1 MTAAVSLLIVA
12 TTVYAILRRAE
23 VRLTLLL
30 GALALGAVT
39 GDVDRIVRTFLAT
52 LTNEQYLIPLGCSL
66 GFAYVLRETGCDRHL
81 VHVLARPLR
90 RVRWLLV
97 PGVVVVGT
105 AVNVP
110 IISQAGTV
118 TSIGPVLVP
127 LLRAARVS
135 PVTSGAALLLGC
147 SLGGDLLNPGSPE
160 MRTVSTDTPGHP
172 GGPECVKRVV
182 WLLPVHLAVSATV
195 FWALSRRA
203 EARWRKANPIRPVLE
218 SGAGDTFFRVNLFK
232 AAIPLVPV
240 ALLFLTAL
248 PPPFRAFTVLREWL
262 VSPPAFAPAPGQE
275 AAAEAALRASFDSR
289 LIGAAML
296 VGTVLAGLTAP
307 RRAGATVRA
316 FFEGTGFAL
325 ARIISLIVVAVCFGK
340 GVEHSGLA
348 ARLGRLIEAAPGLL
362 LPAAAAL
369 PLAFGWACG
378 SGMASTQSL
387 FTFFVPPAAAVGVD
401 PLLVGAVVSLS
412 AAAGRTMSPVAAVV
426 LMCAALTE
434 TQPLELVRRVALPV
448 AAGVLAMLLTALAI
462 VGR

>member
-1 MTAAVSLLIVA
+1 MTVALSLLIVA
-12 TTVYAILRRAE
+12 VTVYAILRRSE

-30 GALALGAVT
+30 GALALGAVG
-39 GDVDRIVRTFLAT
+39 GDVGLIVRTFLAT

-81 VHVLARPLR
+81 VHLLARPLR

-105 AVNVP
+105 VVNVP

-118 TSIGPVLVP
+118 TTIGPVLVP

-135 PVTSGAALLLGC
+135 PVTSGAALLVGS

-160 MRTVSTDTPGHP
+160 MRTVSAGTPSHP
-172 GGPECVKRVV
+172 SGPECAAAVLR
-182 WLLPVHLAVSATV
+182 LLPIHLAVAAAV
-195 FWALSRRA
+195 FWALSRRG
-203 EARWRKANPIRPVLE
+203 EARWRKANPAPPAAE
-218 SGAGDTFFRVNLFK
+218 GGEAEGFRVNLFK

-248 PPPFRAFTVLREWL
+248 PRPFRAVTVPREWL
-262 VSPPAFAPAPGQE
+262 VSPPAIAPAPGQE
-275 AAAEAALRASFDSR
+275 AAAAAALRASFDSR

-348 ARLGRLIEAAPGLL
+348 AQLGRLIAAAPGLL
-362 LPAAAAL
+362 LPAAVAL
-369 PLAFGWACG
+369 PLAFAWTCG
-378 SGMASTQSL
+378 SGMASTQGL
-387 FTFFVPPAAAVGVD
+387 FGFFVGPAVALGVD
-401 PLLVGAVVSLS
+401 PVTVGAVVSLS

-434 TQPLELVRRVALPV
+434 TSPGDLVRRVALPL
-448 AAGVLAMLLTALAI
+448 AAGVLALLLTALVTA
-462 VGR
+462 